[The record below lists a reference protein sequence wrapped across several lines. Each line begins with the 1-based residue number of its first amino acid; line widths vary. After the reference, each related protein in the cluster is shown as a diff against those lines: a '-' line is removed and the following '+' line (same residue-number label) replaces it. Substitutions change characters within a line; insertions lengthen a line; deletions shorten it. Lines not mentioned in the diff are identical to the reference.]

1 MKCGTRSLAV
11 LGALALSAMGLV
23 PASWAVDVDQSSAV
37 AVTQSG
43 AVEAHKREATQGEA
57 AQVPQSD
64 TAQAAASQ
72 ASRADAT
79 PLPPSNGAQTTPA
92 DAAHPAKAEAS
103 GADASQ
109 AGGADAAL
117 TAASGPQAAQPPLPA
132 QPGNAAQS
140 GEPGPGLVDTPIPD
154 IQAVGAG
161 DDSAMVG
168 ATVTTVG
175 VVTASYPAAE
185 SGLGA
190 TLDGYTIQTPG
201 SGGAWDEGRASSDA
215 LFVYAGKNGQVP
227 APGTCVR
234 VTGTVG
240 EFPATTATGNPQS
253 LTQLSATGFAQVDGC
268 EAVAPTPVTGV
279 PADGQAEP
287 YESMLLAPQ
296 GTWTIT
302 DNYQT
307 NQYGTLALTPGPE
320 PLRSATDVVAPGQAA
335 RDYEAANAARVI
347 ALDDG
352 TNTNLLKGAATEVP
366 YAYLAN
372 GAPARVGYHV
382 SFDGPVVLE
391 SRQGSF
397 VFQPT
402 SMVAG
407 HPDRSPVTITGQRP
421 GAPTVGGDTRVA
433 TFNVLNYFSDLGVD
447 EAGCTGYPDRTGAFV
462 TAKKCRVRGAFSRE
476 AFANQQ
482 AKIVAAINAL
492 GADVVALE
500 EIENPLAVGSGTDR
514 DASLAR
520 LVDALNEAA
529 GAGTWAYVPSPPIIP
544 ADEDVIRVA
553 FIYKPARVSPVGS
566 SVIHDDPAFTG
577 LARQPLA
584 QEFARVSLERAAA
597 PTFVVI
603 ANHFKSK
610 GSVPEGA
617 PAGNADN
624 GDGQGNANAIRV
636 AQARALASFA
646 ARYADKPT
654 LLVGDFNSY
663 SQEDPI
669 KALEGAG
676 WARVS
681 GAGPASYVYSGR
693 SGSLDHVFANAAAE
707 PLLAGV
713 TSWAVNAQESIAF
726 EYSRAGMN
734 AHLAVEAEG
743 PYRSS
748 DHNPEIIG
756 LRLLEG
762 APTPGDEPVPAV
774 TPGPETGT
782 APTPTTSPAPAG
794 PRPHSATTSA
804 PRVTTRAATASSRG
818 KSPENRA
825 SPASARALARTG
837 ASAELAIGA
846 GFLLALAGLAA
857 RGAACRRLGAPQR

>member
-1 MKCGTRSLAV
+1 MKYGTRSLAV

-23 PASWAVDVDQSSAV
+23 PASWAVDVDQTSAV
-37 AVTQSG
+37 EASQSGASQVEQSGGSDASQSAAALAQSEATQAGTEQTQSG
-43 AVEAHKREATQGEA
+43 DVQPTH
-57 AQVPQSD
+57 S
-64 TAQAAASQ
+64 AAAS
-72 ASRADAT
+72 SS
-79 PLPPSNGAQTTPA
+79 PVS
-92 DAAHPAKAEAS
+92 S
-103 GADASQ
+103 
-109 AGGADAAL
+109 
-117 TAASGPQAAQPPLPA
+117 
-132 QPGNAAQS
+132 AQS

-201 SGGAWDEGRASSDA
+201 SGGAWDEGRANSEA

-240 EFPATTATGNPQS
+240 EFPATTAKGNPQS

-320 PLRSATDVVAPGQAA
+320 PLRAATDVVAPGQAA

-391 SRQGSF
+391 PRHGSF

-520 LVDALNEAA
+520 LVEALNEAA

-584 QEFARVSLERAAA
+584 QEFARVSLERAAT

-693 SGSLDHVFANAAAE
+693 SGSLDHVFANAAAK

-734 AHLAVEAEG
+734 AHLSVEADN

-756 LRLLEG
+756 LTLLG
-762 APTPGDEPVPAV
+762 ADPAPTPGETP
-774 TPGPETGT
+774 TPGVSPTLGT
-782 APTPTTSPAPAG
+782 APTPASPPTRQPAIPAPSRAA
-794 PRPHSATTSA
+794 RP
-804 PRVTTRAATASSRG
+804 ATASSR
-818 KSPENRA
+818 A
-825 SPASARALARTG
+825 SGAPTPASARQRLARTG
-837 ASAELAIGA
+837 ASAEAAIGI
-846 GFLLALAGLAA
+846 GILLAAAGAATRAGARRFA
-857 RGAACRRLGAPQR
+857 RGRRHP

>member
-11 LGALALSAMGLV
+11 LGALALSAIGLV
-23 PASWAVDVDQSSAV
+23 PAAWAADAG
-37 AVTQSG
+37 QSG
-43 AVEAHKREATQGEA
+43 AVEASQSGA
-57 AQVPQSD
+57 AQTEGTQAQS
-64 TAQAAASQ
+64 
-72 ASRADAT
+72 
-79 PLPPSNGAQTTPA
+79 G
-92 DAAHPAKAEAS
+92 
-103 GADASQ
+103 
-109 AGGADAAL
+109 
-117 TAASGPQAAQPPLPA
+117 AAQPEEPT
-132 QPGNAAQS
+132 QPSRSESSTQS
-140 GEPGPGLVDTPIPD
+140 GDASPGLVDTPIPD

-161 DDSAMVG
+161 DDSALVG
-168 ATVTTVG
+168 ATVTTLG
-175 VVTASYPAAE
+175 VVTAAYPAAE
-185 SGLGA
+185 SGLDA

-215 LFVYAGKNGQVP
+215 LFVYAGKSGQVP
-227 APGTCVR
+227 AVGTCVR

-240 EFPATTATGNPQS
+240 EFPATTAKGNPQS
-253 LTQLSATGFAQVDGC
+253 LTQLAATSVSNVEGC
-268 EAVAPTPVTGV
+268 QAVTPTPVTGV
-279 PADGQAEP
+279 PTPDQAEP

-307 NQYGTLALTPGPE
+307 NQYGTLALTPGE
-320 PLRSATDVVAPGQAA
+320 SPLRSATDVVAPGQAA

-352 TNTNLLKGAATEVP
+352 TNTNLPKGAATEAA

-372 GAPARVGYHV
+372 GSPARVGYHV
-382 SFDGPVVLE
+382 SFAGPVVLE
-391 SRQGSF
+391 PRHGSF

-421 GAPTVGGDTRVA
+421 SAPTVGGDTRVA

-462 TAKKCRVRGAFSRE
+462 VAKKCKVRGAFSRE
-476 AFANQQ
+476 AFANQE
-482 AKIVAAINAL
+482 AKIVSAINSL

-500 EIENPLAVGSGTDR
+500 EIENPVAVGVGTDR

-520 LVDALNEAA
+520 LVEALNKAA
-529 GAGTWAYVPSPPIIP
+529 GAGTWAYVPSPQTVP
-544 ADEDVIRVA
+544 AAEDVIRVA
-553 FIYKPARVSPVGS
+553 FIYKPATVAPVGES
-566 SVIHDDPAFTG
+566 LIDDDPAFTG

-584 QEFARVSLERAAA
+584 QEFARVTAERSATAS
-597 PTFVVI
+597 FVVI

-617 PAGNADN
+617 PAGNTDS

-636 AQARALASFA
+636 AQAKALASFA
-646 ARYADKPT
+646 ARFADKPT

-669 KALEGAG
+669 KALEAAG
-676 WARVS
+676 WAHVS
-681 GAGPASYVYSGR
+681 GAGEASYVYSGR
-693 SGSLDHVFANAAAE
+693 SGSLDHVFANAAAK

-734 AHLAVEAEG
+734 ALLSVEADN

-748 DHNPEIIG
+748 DHNPELIG
-756 LRLLEG
+756 LTLSGGEDP
-762 APTPGDEPVPAV
+762 APTPSADPTA
-774 TPGPETGT
+774 
-782 APTPTTSPAPAG
+782 APTDTPSPAPA
-794 PRPHSATTSA
+794 SSQA
-804 PRVTTRAATASSRG
+804 PSPASQRGLSQGATASPRTTPSRQTRTPG
-818 KSPENRA
+818 NLPRTGTDANRA
-825 SPASARALARTG
+825 
-837 ASAELAIGA
+837 IGL
-846 GFLLALAGLAA
+846 GVLLAAAGGGLLLVA
-857 RGAACRRLGAPQR
+857 RRVRRRG

>member
-1 MKCGTRSLAV
+1 MKYGTRSLAV

-23 PASWAVDVDQSSAV
+23 PASWAVNVDQSSVVEA
-37 AVTQSG
+37 TQSG
-43 AVEAHKREATQGEA
+43 AVEAHKREAMQGEA

-64 TAQAAASQ
+64 TAQAAAPQ

-117 TAASGPQAAQPPLPA
+117 TAASGPQAAQPALPG

-240 EFPATTATGNPQS
+240 EFPSTSATGNPQS

-352 TNTNLLKGAATEVP
+352 TNTNLLKGEATEVP

-391 SRQGSF
+391 PRQGSF

-500 EIENPLAVGSGTDR
+500 EIENPLAVGSGTNR

-734 AHLAVEAEG
+734 AHLSVEADN

-756 LRLLEG
+756 LTLLG
-762 APTPGDEPVPAV
+762 ADPAPTPGVSPAP
-774 TPGPETGT
+774 TQGA
-782 APTPTTSPAPAG
+782 APTPASPPTRQPAIPAP
-794 PRPHSATTSA
+794 S
-804 PRVTTRAATASSRG
+804 RAARPTTASSRPSG
-818 KSPENRA
+818 APA
-825 SPASARALARTG
+825 PASARQRLARTG
-837 ASAELAIGA
+837 ASAEAAIGI
-846 GFLLALAGLAA
+846 GILLAAAGAATRAGARRFA
-857 RGAACRRLGAPQR
+857 RGRRHP

>member
-1 MKCGTRSLAV
+1 MKYGTRSLAV
-11 LGALALSAMGLV
+11 LGALTLSAIGLV
-23 PASWAVDVDQSSAV
+23 PASWAVDVDQLSAV
-37 AVTQSG
+37 EATQSG

-64 TAQAAASQ
+64 TAQAAAPQ

-92 DAAHPAKAEAS
+92 DAAHPAKAGAS

-117 TAASGPQAAQPPLPA
+117 TAAGGPQAAQPALPA

-215 LFVYAGKNGQVP
+215 LFVYAGKNGRVP

-307 NQYGTLALTPGPE
+307 NQYGTLALTPGTE
-320 PLRSATDVVAPGQAA
+320 PLRAATDVVAPGQAA

-391 SRQGSF
+391 PRHGSF

-462 TAKKCRVRGAFSRE
+462 TAKKCRVRGAFSHE

-520 LVDALNEAA
+520 LVEALNEAA

-734 AHLAVEAEG
+734 AHLSVEADN

-756 LRLLEG
+756 LALLGADPAPTPGAAPTPGVSPAPTPGAAPSPASPPTRQPATPAPNRAARPTTASSRPSG
-762 APTPGDEPVPAV
+762 APTP
-774 TPGPETGT
+774 
-782 APTPTTSPAPAG
+782 
-794 PRPHSATTSA
+794 
-804 PRVTTRAATASSRG
+804 
-818 KSPENRA
+818 
-825 SPASARALARTG
+825 ASARQRLARTG
-837 ASAELAIGA
+837 ASAEAAIGI
-846 GFLLALAGLAA
+846 GILLAAAGAATRAGARRVA
-857 RGAACRRLGAPQR
+857 RGRRHP